1 MKQSPQ
7 FTGGYFLL
15 TINVTYPPNNG
26 AILNKSQII
35 DVAMPSAAEAE
46 LDELSI
52 NAWETICIWQILTE
66 IEQSQSK
73 TPIQTNT
80 PQQWVKE
87 PKNTTT
93 MMSKVNV
100 HAIWMAKR

>member
-1 MKQSPQ
+1 MQQAPPTRATMGKIKQLLDFVASQDEAVLSFTLMWATSMKQSPQ

-52 NAWETICIWQILTE
+52 NA
-66 IEQSQSK
+66 
-73 TPIQTNT
+73 
-80 PQQWVKE
+80 
-87 PKNTTT
+87 
-93 MMSKVNV
+93 
-100 HAIWMAKR
+100 